1 GASSWCPRCGFYP
14 KTGTSVSADVLRPA
28 WEEEKLEAGEI
39 PGWVWTA
46 GGGIAL
52 TLAGSLYARF
62 FVPVDGPQTIV
73 SLAVLGAGFL
83 LYATAYLQAFLAAGS
98 GSDKL
103 TLMDFFLGPLAVW
116 KAAATRLPDTRWVL
130 CRGTWGVAL
139 MFCGLVVVGG
149 LGWDELEQWTAA
161 KAATQ
166 EKFNPLQQALGAAAR
181 GPKKHSGQ
189 GSESIDEAM
198 NAFVNELGAD
208 GLQNMNAGVEEASVM
223 KKQCA
228 IVGYTKTVNG
238 DLKSVLLASVTAGQ
252 PDEFVAKVPVD
263 KIPASFA
270 ARLEALLPE
279 LRTSQPSVDCPMQ
292 AHWVR
297 PDLSCMIS
305 FDEVEGEDGKQEI
318 DWSEAEFLELLDQ
331 AGVSVD
337 LEDVAPILEETQEN
351 LER

>member
-1 GASSWCPRCGFYP
+1 MA
-14 KTGTSVSADVLRPA
+14 VAADVMKPA
-28 WEEEKLEAGEI
+28 WEEEKLEAAEI

-46 GGGIAL
+46 CGGIAFL
-52 TLAGSLYARF
+52 LAGSLYARF

-73 SLAVLGAGFL
+73 SLAALGAGFL
-83 LYATAYLQAFLAAGS
+83 LYATAYLQAYLAAGS

-103 TLMDFFLGPLAVW
+103 SLMDFFLGPVAVW
-116 KAAATRLPDTRWVL
+116 KAAATKLPETRWVL
-130 CRGTWGVAL
+130 CRGTWGVTM

-149 LGWDELEQWTAA
+149 LGWEELEEWTAA

-166 EKFNPLQQALGAAAR
+166 EKFNPLQEVLGAAAR
-181 GPKKHSGQ
+181 GPKKQAGP
-189 GSESIDEAM
+189 GAESIDEAM
-198 NAFVNELGAD
+198 NAFVSEIGAD
-208 GLQNMNAGVEEASVM
+208 GLQGLDSGAEEAPVM

-238 DLKSVLLASVTAGQ
+238 DLKSVLLASMTAGK

-279 LRTSQPSVDCPMQ
+279 MRTARPSVDCPMQ
-292 AHWVR
+292 AHWVQ

-305 FDEVEGEDGKQEI
+305 FDEVEGEDGEKEI
-318 DWSEAEFLELLDQ
+318 DWSEAQFLELLDK
-331 AGVSVD
+331 AGVSMD
-337 LEDVAPILEETQEN
+337 LEDVAPVLEETQEN
-351 LER
+351 LERSLPQLQDALSN